1 MSKAHLLQR
10 RLEIEG
16 EKVSVSVSVRVRA
29 CVCVDA
35 GLGGAR
41 APLSGVGFRPW
52 LAPTLPQ
59 GQGAL
64 AFSFW

>member
-16 EKVSVSVSVRVRA
+16 EKVSVSVRVRA

-35 GLGGAR
+35 GLGGAT
-41 APLSGVGFRPW
+41 APLSGVGSRPW
-52 LAPTLPQ
+52 QAPTLPQ